1 MGFDSLE
8 RTQKLEIKINC
19 MRNLKLYNLNT
30 PLDFGMYN
38 GNRLANVFD
47 ESTEYIFW
55 CLTNVAW
62 FVIDQ
67 AEFNEELPEIKWSL
81 TFREAAK
88 KKWSQYIAD
97 EITSDVDDYEHDSY
111 GEYVGTYAQD
121 VERLSDNFINDVLGG
136 EADAYWN
143 ID

>member
-1 MGFDSLE
+1 
-8 RTQKLEIKINC
+8 

-30 PLDFGMYN
+30 PLDFGMCN

-47 ESTEYIFW
+47 ESTEYIIW

-88 KKWSQYIAD
+88 KK
-97 EITSDVDDYEHDSY
+97 
-111 GEYVGTYAQD
+111 
-121 VERLSDNFINDVLGG
+121 
-136 EADAYWN
+136 
-143 ID
+143 